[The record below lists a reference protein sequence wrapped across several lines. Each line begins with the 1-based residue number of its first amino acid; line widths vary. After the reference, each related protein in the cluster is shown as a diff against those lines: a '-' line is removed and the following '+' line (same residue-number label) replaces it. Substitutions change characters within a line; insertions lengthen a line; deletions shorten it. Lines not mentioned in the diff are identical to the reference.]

1 MRKDIACPL
10 SSSYERVVFISD
22 VHSPYEDQKALS
34 ILYNFIKWFKPKTVF
49 IMGDLLDCYA
59 ISRFTKDPKG
69 KLNFKKE
76 IDSAKSILKTIKEV
90 SRDAKIYY
98 LRGNHELR
106 MQKYLWNRAEELSML
121 PELEISHLL
130 GLPELEIEYIERGMM
145 MYHGVMI
152 KHGTIVRQYAGYSAK
167 AEFEKN
173 GCSGVSGHTHR
184 GAIYMHS
191 NSGGDYKWMECGCLC
206 SLEQE
211 YMEGQTPNWQQGF
224 GVGYFKT
231 GSKRYQLDLINII
244 DNKALY
250 NGVEF
255 K

>member
-1 MRKDIACPL
+1 MP
-10 SSSYERVVFISD
+10 SYDKVVFISD
-22 VHSPYEDQKALS
+22 IHAPFQDDKALQ
-34 ILYNFIKWFKPKTVF
+34 ILYKFIKWFKPSTVF

-76 IDSAKSILKTIKEV
+76 IDAARSILKTIRSV
-90 SRDAKIYY
+90 SGDAKIIY

-106 MQKYLWNRAEELSML
+106 MQRYLWNRAEELSML
-121 PELEISHLL
+121 PELTVPHLL
-130 GLPELEIEYIERGMM
+130 GLDELNIEWVEKGMM
-145 MYHGVMI
+145 MFKGVMV
-152 KHGTIVRQYAGYSAK
+152 KHGSVVRQYAGYSAK

-184 GAIYMHS
+184 SAIYMHT
-191 NSGGDYKWMECGCLC
+191 NSGGEYKWMECGCLC

-211 YMEGQTPNWQQGF
+211 YMDGEKANWQSGF
-224 GVGYFKT
+224 GVGYFKNN
-231 GSKRYQLDLINII
+231 SHRYQFDLINII